1 MDLNYFP
8 TINVTLNAL
17 AGIFLLIGWIQIR
30 RKDVNKHRKLMLT
43 AFGCSIVFLCSYV
56 LYHYLH
62 PGITLYPHSGISRT
76 IYLTILG
83 THTPLA
89 AMVPFLAI
97 AAIYHAVKGN
107 FQTHVR
113 ITRWLFP
120 LWMYVSVT
128 GVVVY
133 LMLYI
138 F

>member
-1 MDLNYFP
+1 MNTAILP
-8 TINVTLNAL
+8 TVNVTLNAL
-17 AGIFLLIGWIQIR
+17 AGILLLFGWFKIKQKKPDQHKR
-30 RKDVNKHRKLMLT
+30 LMIL
-43 AFGCSIVFLCSYV
+43 AFSCSVLFLCSYL
-56 LYHYLH
+56 LYHFLH
-62 PGITLYPHSGISRT
+62 PGVTRYPHTGISRF

-89 AMVPFLAI
+89 AVVPFLAI

-107 FQTHVR
+107 LQTHVR